1 MLIMTTKSQIWHF
14 APCLEMGSF
23 GCCDARRIG
32 DLLEDVSSNV
42 LISVETD
49 LLFDLWLSCFP
60 KVALKPLLIL
70 LDDIIP
76 YP

>member
-1 MLIMTTKSQIWHF
+1 MLDR
-14 APCLEMGSF
+14 L
-23 GCCDARRIG
+23 G
-32 DLLEDVSSNV
+32 DLLEDVSYNV
-42 LISVETD
+42 LKSVETD
-49 LLFDLWLSCFP
+49 LLLDLWLSCFP